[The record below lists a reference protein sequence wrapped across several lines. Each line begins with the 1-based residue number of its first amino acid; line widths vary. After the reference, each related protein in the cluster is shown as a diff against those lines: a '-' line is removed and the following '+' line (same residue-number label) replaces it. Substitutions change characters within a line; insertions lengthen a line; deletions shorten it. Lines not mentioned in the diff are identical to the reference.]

1 MQGKIIIFGFGSFG
15 RHLYKHLKPIGKQ
28 IIVVV
33 DKNNYTEALDD
44 EQIDIQ
50 KINIKQND
58 NIFDLG
64 IDPRDDV
71 VYCSMDKTAHNL
83 FLVLSLK
90 TLYRQLNIIAIS
102 NSFENARKLRY
113 AGATSVI
120 DLYEATSRRFVHML
134 TKPAVMKAIDEI
146 IYKENN
152 LKMAEITL
160 PKDSPVDKKHLSQID
175 FKTHGI
181 VLIAIID
188 TERGRELSFVDH
200 SIDHKLDSGDT
211 LVVVAQKEN
220 LEKFRT
226 YLERK

>member
-15 RHLYKHLKPIGKQ
+15 RHLYKHLKPIGKK

-33 DKNNYTEALDD
+33 DKDNYAEALND

-58 NIFDLG
+58 DIFDLG
-64 IDPRDDV
+64 IDPKDDV

-160 PKDSPVDKKHLSQID
+160 PKDSPVDKKLLSQID
-175 FKTHGI
+175 FKAQGI

-220 LEKFRT
+220 LEKFRA